1 MGKNLQ
7 LPTNTRSS
15 KYNKQKNKNN
25 DKFYRAKNITNNKEA
40 TINYYNYK
48 IKEARSKGL
57 DYLAADYENMKF
69 KEESTNYEIDFPF
82 MDKENNLLKVWENLA
97 CLLAANKIEVYYNE
111 ISKNIEVDGLFTS
124 NLNDCV
130 IDIHSLCYKYGF
142 KLTSKQIVEFITKIG
157 MDNYQNPVRKY
168 LEDCEK
174 IYDNKNNN
182 IQKLCDCL
190 ITKKNFNQKLK
201 RILIIKWL
209 INTARIVYNNE
220 GNMNVEGVLTLQ
232 GGQGLGKTRFIKK
245 IIPLYIKTGLDL
257 DPSDKDKINQCIKY
271 WVCELGELDS
281 TLKKDLAKLKA
292 FLTEQEDEFRR
303 PYAAF
308 PLKYPRMTSFY
319 ATVNQGDFLKDETGN
334 RRYWVIPVEKI
345 DFEKLEEIDVNQ
357 LWGQVMHLLCSNKY
371 AHYLTSDEMKM
382 LNESNDE
389 FTPMNHVQVMVEDG
403 FNWKSPKDDW
413 SWTSSSEIARYFN
426 LKSTKGLKSVMEF
439 YGATFTKRGGI
450 RGYICPKLIRI
461 C

>member
-1 MGKNLQ
+1 MSFNSKKYVDDIRSLNELVTVINYYYPNQLKNKKMICPFHNDKNPSFYVKENSSGGSFYKCFGCGESGDIITFIRKSENLNFIPALKRAYEILGKNLQ

-15 KYNKQKNKNN
+15 KYNKQDNKNN
-25 DKFYRAKNITNNKEA
+25 AAFYRAKNITNNKEA

-48 IKEARSKGL
+48 IKEAKSKGL

-111 ISKNIEVDGLFTS
+111 ISKTIEVDGLFSS

-157 MDNYQNPVRKY
+157 MENYQNPVRKY

-209 INTARIVYNNE
+209 INTARIVC
-220 GNMNVEGVLTLQ
+220 
-232 GGQGLGKTRFIKK
+232 K
-245 IIPLYIKTGLDL
+245 
-257 DPSDKDKINQCIKY
+257 
-271 WVCELGELDS
+271 
-281 TLKKDLAKLKA
+281 
-292 FLTEQEDEFRR
+292 
-303 PYAAF
+303 
-308 PLKYPRMTSFY
+308 
-319 ATVNQGDFLKDETGN
+319 
-334 RRYWVIPVEKI
+334 
-345 DFEKLEEIDVNQ
+345 
-357 LWGQVMHLLCSNKY
+357 
-371 AHYLTSDEMKM
+371 
-382 LNESNDE
+382 
-389 FTPMNHVQVMVEDG
+389 
-403 FNWKSPKDDW
+403 
-413 SWTSSSEIARYFN
+413 
-426 LKSTKGLKSVMEF
+426 
-439 YGATFTKRGGI
+439 
-450 RGYICPKLIRI
+450 
-461 C
+461 